1 MYQKYHTDALV
12 LKSREHGEA
21 DRVLVLY
28 TKDFGLVWARSSA
41 VRTEASRMRY
51 SLQNYTRASISL
63 VRGRHGWRVAGAVSL
78 RGGYG
83 EKENVST
90 FARIAELAMR
100 LVAGEEENPY
110 LFAVLA
116 EAHDTLMQGTCP
128 GRATIEI
135 VCVARILY
143 ALGYLSA
150 EALGTALFTH
160 TAYASEHLHEAEV
173 MREELLSQVNRA
185 ISETHL

>member
-1 MYQKYHTDALV
+1 MYKKYHTDALV

-51 SLQNYTRASISL
+51 SLQNYTRANVSL
-63 VRGRHGWRVAGAVSL
+63 VRGKRGWRVAGAISL
-78 RGGYG
+78 QGGSDKI
-83 EKENVST
+83 ECIST

-110 LFAVLA
+110 LFAALA
-116 EAHDTLMQGTCP
+116 EAHNALMQGDCP
-128 GRATIEI
+128 ERATIEV

-160 TAYASEHLHEAEV
+160 TAYASEHLHEAEAV
-173 MREELLSQVNRA
+173 REELLSQINRA